1 METSYRLIT
10 IPPSHYC
17 EKARWALDRVGAQYT
32 EEPHPPLL
40 HYRPCKKAGGG
51 RTAPVLVTD
60 VGVFPDS
67 TEILQYLDVR
77 DQGSTR
83 LYPEDPTLRREVE
96 RFEDLFDERL
106 GPHTRRLAYFHL
118 LPHSRLVLDSLLDRV
133 PSFDRVV
140 FRATLPLMRWLM
152 RKGMNIT
159 EESAERSLVRVREVF
174 KGVGERI
181 ADGRSYLVGKHFTAA
196 DLSFA
201 ALAAPVVLPRGYGSH
216 LPSLADMP
224 SSVLPVIE
232 EMRTTAAGEFAM
244 RLYRDER

>member
-1 METSYRLIT
+1 VETSYRLIT

-17 EKARWALDRVGAQYT
+17 EKARWALDRSGASYT
-32 EEPHPPLL
+32 EEAHPPLL

-77 DQGSTR
+77 DKGSTS

-174 KGVGERI
+174 RG
-181 ADGRSYLVGKHFTAA
+181 A
-196 DLSFA
+196 
-201 ALAAPVVLPRGYGSH
+201 VVLPRGYGSH